1 MLYEETI
8 HTGFKT
14 WLLKALNSAKTSKLK
29 IPQIRVW
36 TQDAR
41 RIIFSTIAILDIN
54 TL

>member
-14 WLLKALNSAKTSKLK
+14 WLLKALNSAKSSKLK
-29 IPQIRVW
+29 IPQSRVR

-41 RIIFSTIAILDIN
+41 RIILSTLAVLFIN